1 MDDEQSTW
9 VKLHRK
15 TIENEIFRHDFT
27 AWHVFEV
34 LLIICDKDKGVWS
47 GGMYQLVDLTGI
59 QKPTLYKAILRLEKA
74 GMINRGVN
82 GRYTR
87 YNICNWSI
95 YQANGKQRVNSRETL
110 GNTLT
115 RIENKEIYSDFSEP
129 YIKALKDFK
138 QMRKLIKK
146 PMTDLAET
154 RIIERLKK
162 LYPNNEDMQ
171 LKSLEQSVV
180 RSWADVY
187 PIKDESIAGQKRGR
201 DT

>member
-15 TIENEIFRHDFT
+15 TIENDVFRHDFT

-59 QKPTLYKAILRLEKA
+59 QKPTLYKAILRLEKV

-115 RIENKEIYSDFSEP
+115 RIKNKEIYSDFSEP
-129 YIKALKDFK
+129 YKKALKDFRE
-138 QMRKLIKK
+138 MRKLIKK

-154 RIIERLKK
+154 RIIERLKT
-162 LYPNNEDMQ
+162 LYPKNEDMQ
-171 LKSLEQSVV
+171 LKSLEQSIV
-180 RSWADVY
+180 RSWANVY
-187 PIKDESIAGQKRGR
+187 QLKDESIAGTRMGR